1 MNETNPGPQAGF
13 QQLMTPTERVLGWIW
28 LPVNTF
34 LLPILAAVYVYANPD
49 QLSDGALNLVTFAVS
64 AVALLLML
72 HRFWRESFHRMLDR
86 PGRCLGAMLL
96 GGLVNYALSLAV
108 SPVLLLVLDGRSIA
122 TLGATLENV
131 CDIMLSYG
139 AVTVSPVLLLFLDGA
154 VDNPNNAALLEI
166 AQQDLGMIKA
176 ASVFLAPLVEETL
189 FRGVVFGSLRPKHRV
204 LAYALSTGLFSLLHV
219 WQYILVSADASLLV
233 YALQYIPSGVALAC
247 CYERSGSI
255 WPPIFLH
262 MLLNTVAFTV
272 LL

>member
-108 SPVLLLVLDGRSIA
+108 SPVLLLVLDG
-122 TLGATLENV
+122 
-131 CDIMLSYG
+131 
-139 AVTVSPVLLLFLDGA
+139 A

-166 AQQDLGMIKA
+166 AQQDLGMIRA
-176 ASVFLAPLVEETL
+176 ASIFLAPLVEETL
-189 FRGVVFGSLRPKHRV
+189 FRGVVFGSLRPRRRV

-233 YALQYIPSGVALAC
+233 YALQYIPSGVALAY

>member
-1 MNETNPGPQAGF
+1 MNETKPEAREDF

-108 SPVLLLVLDGRSIA
+108 SPVLVLV
-122 TLGATLENV
+122 
-131 CDIMLSYG
+131 
-139 AVTVSPVLLLFLDGA
+139 LDGA

-233 YALQYIPSGVALAC
+233 YALQYIPSGVALAY

>member
-108 SPVLLLVLDGRSIA
+108 SPVLLLVLDG
-122 TLGATLENV
+122 
-131 CDIMLSYG
+131 
-139 AVTVSPVLLLFLDGA
+139 A

-189 FRGVVFGSLRPKHRV
+189 FRGVVFGSLRPKHRFW
-204 LAYALSTGLFSLLHV
+204 AYALSTGLFALLHV

-255 WPPIFLH
+255 WPPVFLH

>member
-72 HRFWRESFHRMLDR
+72 HRFWRESFHRMLDQ

-108 SPVLLLVLDGRSIA
+108 SPVLLLVLDG
-122 TLGATLENV
+122 
-131 CDIMLSYG
+131 
-139 AVTVSPVLLLFLDGA
+139 A
-154 VDNPNNAALLEI
+154 VDNPNNAALVEI

-189 FRGVVFGSLRPKHRV
+189 FRGVVFGSLRPRRRL

-233 YALQYIPSGVALAC
+233 YALQYIPSGVALAY

>member
-1 MNETNPGPQAGF
+1 MNETKPGPQAGF

-108 SPVLLLVLDGRSIA
+108 SPVLLLVLDG
-122 TLGATLENV
+122 
-131 CDIMLSYG
+131 
-139 AVTVSPVLLLFLDGA
+139 A

-233 YALQYIPSGVALAC
+233 YALQYIPSGVALAY

>member
-13 QQLMTPTERVLGWIW
+13 QQLMTHTERVLGWIW

-108 SPVLLLVLDGRSIA
+108 SPVLLLVLDG
-122 TLGATLENV
+122 
-131 CDIMLSYG
+131 
-139 AVTVSPVLLLFLDGA
+139 A

-233 YALQYIPSGVALAC
+233 YALQYIPSGVALAY

>member
-108 SPVLLLVLDGRSIA
+108 SPVLLLA
-122 TLGATLENV
+122 
-131 CDIMLSYG
+131 
-139 AVTVSPVLLLFLDGA
+139 LDGA

-189 FRGVVFGSLRPKHRV
+189 FRGVVFGSLRPKHRL

-233 YALQYIPSGVALAC
+233 YALQYIPSGVALAY